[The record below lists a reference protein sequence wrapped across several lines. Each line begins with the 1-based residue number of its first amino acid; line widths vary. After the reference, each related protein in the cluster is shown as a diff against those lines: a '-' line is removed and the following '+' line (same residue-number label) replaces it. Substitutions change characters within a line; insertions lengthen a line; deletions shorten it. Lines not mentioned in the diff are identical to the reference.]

1 MPRTPDEALA
11 RLHDLQRSNTTAW
24 DQLCLKL
31 SRSVYDV
38 AAKYPTASDGW
49 RGTKHRG
56 KGTPPKGALVWW
68 TTGRYGHVCL
78 ADGKGNVVGNWF
90 KDGGRVRTVSISAVS
105 AALGA
110 QPAGWSR
117 DINGIVVLPEVAKE
131 GAYARLARIARQR
144 LKKIRNLQRRLK
156 AAK

>member
-1 MPRTPDEALA
+1 MPRTPDQALA
-11 RLHDLQRSNTTAW
+11 WAHEVEKSGTTAW
-24 DQLCLKL
+24 NQLCLKF
-31 SRSVYDV
+31 SR
-38 AAKYPTASDGW
+38 TAYGVGAMHPDATTGW
-49 RGTKHRG
+49 KATKQRGTG
-56 KGTPPKGALVWW
+56 KPPKGALVWW